1 MPGKWRRLHS
11 SQRDLPPLLF
21 KYSWTRQGY
30 ALYVTDL
37 TSIWAEQL
45 SKAQILKRADEIATT
60 IDPSEDLEQL
70 DMLLA
75 KIGEALDGVTGSV
88 SIHAGSQADSIEMVT
103 SSKLPAPLKPLKWSF
118 YGLKQPATS
127 LTEQILLPLLEDEAS
142 RESRERFLLDQ
153 IKQKD
158 WVLGKLFDKIES
170 LSVDL
175 GAIFPSA
182 SRRRNAQNAITK
194 DEVAKCVNGVA
205 PFDRSAWLAESG
217 EPSADNTDLAANLV
231 EAIIGPGPQKSIGEL
246 QPSQQG
252 WWHVLQQRE
261 DSVPE
266 DEKNDEGDMDLDVS
280 TASEDEEF
288 ERQETPPNL
297 KPQQPVPEPI
307 DRPKASVSLRSKAT
321 AEPSPRP
328 LVQDLG
334 DSTASESDID
344 LESKSGISPPK
355 TRRAKPE
362 SISPRPS
369 DSQAGESTASESEGE
384 PSPEPKSEP
393 PRKSMSTVS
402 PLTPTKPPTQHSE
415 EKVPPKKLK
424 GTLGVIGGKK
434 TEEAVPPSPQ
444 KEPASPDASA
454 DYPKMS
460 GPATSQSPATAKK
473 PVKMGLIGG
482 KAKTKASDRT
492 EAASTPQL
500 QPSSSKDDDSLAS
513 TDKVES
519 SAAVPSRPSS
529 KEEKHAVPVAEKLD
543 DSSMALEPETED
555 QKADR
560 KREELK
566 RQLAEKS
573 KVPKKKR
580 KF

>member
-170 LSVDL
+170 LM
-175 GAIFPSA
+175 
-182 SRRRNAQNAITK
+182 
-194 DEVAKCVNGVA
+194 
-205 PFDRSAWLAESG
+205 
-217 EPSADNTDLAANLV
+217 

-266 DEKNDEGDMDLDVS
+266 DEKNDEVPDESPSSNQEAQLATSQGDMDLDVS